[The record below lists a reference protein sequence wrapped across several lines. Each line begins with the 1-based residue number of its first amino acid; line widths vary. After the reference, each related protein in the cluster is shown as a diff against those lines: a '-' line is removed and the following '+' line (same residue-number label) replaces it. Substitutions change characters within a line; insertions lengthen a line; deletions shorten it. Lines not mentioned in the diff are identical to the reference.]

1 MTLRLTVAA
10 AVLTFTVATPSVP
23 ALAQSPAQSFVYG
36 EKQFRHA
43 CRPPLKFAA
52 GACVRRR
59 ATASSHKDGPRP
71 PVLYDF
77 VDRQCVGRQGACR
90 WFLRRYPS
98 SGLGRP
104 LP

>member
-52 GACVRRR
+52 GACVRRCP
-59 ATASSHKDGPRP
+59 AGYQTMGG
-71 PVLYDF
+71 Y
-77 VDRQCVGRQGACR
+77 CR
-90 WFLRRYPS
+90 LRSQNFR
-98 SGLGRP
+98 
-104 LP
+104 